1 MYPINKGLRRGKIKA
16 KNKASIVPDPACKD
30 GKAPKTIGDP
40 VNVDVYRRIPKSLS
54 IAANPAGDPLM
65 E

>member
-1 MYPINKGLRRGKIKA
+1 MRNGLRRGKMKA
-16 KNKASIVPDPACKD
+16 MKSASVVPQPACKD

-40 VNVDVYRRIPKSLS
+40 VKPGVYIGSPKSLS
-54 IAANPAGDPLM
+54 MAANPAGEPGI